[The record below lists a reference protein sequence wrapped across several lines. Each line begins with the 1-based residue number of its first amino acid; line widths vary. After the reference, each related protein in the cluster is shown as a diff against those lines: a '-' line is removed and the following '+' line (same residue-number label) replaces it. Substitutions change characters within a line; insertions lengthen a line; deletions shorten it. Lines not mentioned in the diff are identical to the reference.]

1 MLQIVIFF
9 NSFHFDATN
18 LSPAVSL
25 TAEPKETSS
34 SSSHLKSSSV
44 SKRHTLPPVSKQH
57 ASEHQTLPVS
67 IQHASEQQTLPVSN
81 QQTLNVSNQHASEQ
95 QTVTVLNEHA
105 SDLPVSWRHTLTLPR
120 VLALHLGDY
129 ACVANN
135 TLGSNQATVTLT
147 GREATVYFV
156 IFN

>member
-57 ASEHQTLPVS
+57 ASE
-67 IQHASEQQTLPVSN
+67 QQTLPVSN

-95 QTVTVLNEHA
+95 QTVTMLNEHA